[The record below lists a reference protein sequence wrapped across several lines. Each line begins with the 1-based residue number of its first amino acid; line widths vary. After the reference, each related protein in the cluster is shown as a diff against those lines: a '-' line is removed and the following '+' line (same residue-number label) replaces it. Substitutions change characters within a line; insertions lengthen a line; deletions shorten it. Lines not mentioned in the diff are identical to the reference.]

1 MTDWKLMM
9 LLILPLMAVGPKL
22 RTWAALMGTAV
33 AAMLLP
39 PVSVAAYII
48 IDSVAGAIVLRHP
61 SGWVQKLIGA
71 LFATMV
77 MFHIGFIYADNIGA
91 AENYVWW
98 NTTIG
103 WVQWAALASWGAYDA
118 ARYAVRRVGPRVRLL
133 VARKGL

>member
-1 MTDWKLMM
+1 MF
-9 LLILPLMAVGPKL
+9 LILPFMAVGPKL
-22 RTWAALMGTAV
+22 RTWGALTGAAV

-39 PVSVAAYII
+39 PVSVGAYII
-48 IDSVAGAIVLRHP
+48 IDSIAGSIVLRRP
-61 SGWVQKLIGA
+61 AGWVQKLIGA

-103 WVQWAALASWGAYDA
+103 WVQWGALASWGAYDF
-118 ARYAVRRVGPRVRLL
+118 ARYAVRSAGPRVRLL

>member
-1 MTDWKLMM
+1 M
-9 LLILPLMAVGPKL
+9 LLILPLMRLGPKL
-22 RTWAALMGTAV
+22 RTWGALTGAAV

-48 IDSVAGAIVLRHP
+48 IDSITGAIVLRHP

-77 MFHIGFIYADNIGA
+77 MFHIGYLYAGNPGA

-98 NTTIG
+98 NTAIG
-103 WVQWAALASWGAYDA
+103 WVQWAALAAWGAYDA
-118 ARYAVRRVGPRVRLL
+118 ARYVVRRAGPRVRLL